1 VSWSELSPS
10 GPIVVAAGT
19 SVAVVA
25 SVKTSLTKDD
35 LEAFAAK
42 KGLVISDYAEEG
54 QRAGLGPD
62 PRAPDYRYVAAIA
75 LASRD
80 VSLPWEVPWPASMFN
95 DSQIVSAWVGEAS
108 NVPPPTPPAPETPRP
123 TAAGT
128 VWPTLF
134 VGAVLLALI
143 AEHASRV
150 RYARARR

>member
-10 GPIVVAAGT
+10 APIVVAAGT

-25 SVKTSLTKDD
+25 SVKASLSKDD
-35 LEAFAAK
+35 LDAFALK
-42 KGLVISDYAEEG
+42 RGLVVTDYAEEG

-62 PRAPDYRYVAAIA
+62 PRGPDYRYVAAIA

-80 VSLPWEVPWPASMFN
+80 VSLPWVVPWPASMFN

-108 NVPPPTPPAPETPRP
+108 NVPAPTPPAPEAPRP
-123 TAAGT
+123 SAGGT

-134 VGAVLLALI
+134 VGAVLVALVV
-143 AEHASRV
+143 EHHSRL
-150 RYARARR
+150 RYARAGR